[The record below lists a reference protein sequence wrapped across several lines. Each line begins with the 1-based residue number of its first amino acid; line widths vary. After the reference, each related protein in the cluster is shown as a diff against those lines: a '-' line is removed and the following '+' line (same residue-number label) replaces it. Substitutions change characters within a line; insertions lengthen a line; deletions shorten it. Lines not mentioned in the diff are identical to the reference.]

1 MRENKFNPYDWIPKP
16 EKRLQSYSIPQF
28 KSTSDI
34 ESDID
39 TIVCRIESY
48 KIDLTMN
55 YKDWLSIG
63 FSLAAALGEN
73 GRGYFHRVSRFHSD
87 YDYQACNLQFD
98 KCAKRQ
104 KSGISIKTFFYLAQ
118 SAGIDVKSQNYKTSK
133 P

>member
-1 MRENKFNPYDWIPKP
+1 MEPSKFNPYDWITKP
-16 EKRLQSYSIPQF
+16 NKQLQTPQFPQF
-28 KSTSDI
+28 KGTSDI
-34 ESDID
+34 ELDID

-63 FSLAAALGEN
+63 FSLADALGEN

-98 KCAKRQ
+98 KCVKRQ
-104 KSGISIKTFFYLAQ
+104 KSGNSIKTFFYLAQ
-118 SAGIDVKSQNYKTSK
+118 SAGIDIRVTND
-133 P
+133 